1 VREGL
6 QGRRWILNWGRGLAA
21 VKISRGP
28 SLGDILSFRLNFEVG
43 ALVRD
48 AEFVAEARRQFEQ
61 DLKASHALNLDE
73 VLSRGRQ
80 SSLL

>member
-1 VREGL
+1 
-6 QGRRWILNWGRGLAA
+6 
-21 VKISRGP
+21 
-28 SLGDILSFRLNFEVG
+28 LNFEVG